1 MEQARFDQLWRD
13 SQAAVRGLLAALV
26 RDPTSVDDLLQ
37 EVAMVTWRRLPDYDS
52 SRPFTAWAIGVART
66 CAMAWR
72 RTHATRLRIQAE
84 AAIEALAA
92 AAERL
97 APELGAREVALERCL
112 QDVPG
117 RGREILRLRYAED
130 CEPGEIALRMRL
142 QAGHVRV
149 LLNRLRE
156 GLRSCI
162 ERRLA
167 MASS

>member
-1 MEQARFDQLWRD
+1 MYDDRFDQLWRD

-26 RDPTSVDDLLQ
+26 NDPATVDDLLQ
-37 EVAMVTWRRLPDYDS
+37 EVAMVTWRRLPDYDT

-72 RTHATRLRIQAE
+72 RTHATRLRIYSE

-97 APELGAREVALERCL
+97 APELSAREVALERCL
-112 QDVPG
+112 DAVPE

-130 CEPGEIALRMRL
+130 CEPGEIALRLRL

-149 LLNRLRE
+149 LLNRLRD
-156 GLRSCI
+156 GLRTCI

-167 MASS
+167 MVSA